1 MYVYKKNDVVSNNI
15 LRTKTWESLTTKN
28 ILNALFYYTKKY
40 NLSNNDSFIIDIG
53 ANVGWFSFFLSK
65 YKYKIIAFEPSQL
78 NYYIL
83 RKNFCINRDSNIIII
98 NKGLYTEDK
107 KCDLYNLK
115 GNIGNGMIICD
126 NVSENNSLK
135 NLFKTGEIVLTKLSN
150 YIPFIKNNL
159 VLIKMDVEGS
169 EGKVIEGGI
178 ELITKYH
185 IPFIVLEFTPS
196 SLKLHG
202 TDPNKFLQIFLNNG
216 YNISPSKFLDK
227 KKYTIDNIIKLVKSL
242 INLYMTYS
250 KI

>member
-1 MYVYKKNDVVSNNI
+1 MKKKDI
-15 LRTKTWESLTTKN
+15 
-28 ILNALFYYTKKY
+28 Y
-40 NLSNNDSFIIDIG
+40 IIDVG
-53 ANVGWFSFFLSK
+53 ANIGWYTFFLGK
-65 YKYKIIAFEPSQL
+65 YGYKIISFEPSQL

-83 RKNFCINRDSNIIII
+83 RKNFCINRDSNIILI
-98 NKGLYTEDK
+98 NKGLYIEDK

-115 GNIGNGMIICD
+115 GNIGNWMIICD
-126 NVSENNSLK
+126 NVNKKSSLK

-159 VLIKMDVEGS
+159 VLIKIDVEGS

-227 KKYTIDNIIKLVKSL
+227 KRYTIDNIIKLVKSL
-242 INLYMTYS
+242 MNLYMTYS
-250 KI
+250 NI

>member
-1 MYVYKKNDVVSNNI
+1 MKKYIFQEDITEQNKFCNYKNLYFNSIFDESIRLTNVKFYNKEFKMNVYRRNDVVSNNI

-40 NLSNNDSFIIDIG
+40 NLSNNDSYIIDIG

-83 RKNFCINRDSNIIII
+83 RKNFCINRDSNIILI

-126 NVSENNSLK
+126 NVNKTSSLK

-150 YIPFIKNNL
+150 YIPLIKNNL
-159 VLIKMDVEGS
+159 VLIK
-169 EGKVIEGGI
+169 K
-178 ELITKYH
+178 
-185 IPFIVLEFTPS
+185 
-196 SLKLHG
+196 
-202 TDPNKFLQIFLNNG
+202 
-216 YNISPSKFLDK
+216 
-227 KKYTIDNIIKLVKSL
+227 
-242 INLYMTYS
+242 
-250 KI
+250 

>member
-1 MYVYKKNDVVSNNI
+1 M
-15 LRTKTWESLTTKN
+15 
-28 ILNALFYYTKKY
+28 
-40 NLSNNDSFIIDIG
+40 
-53 ANVGWFSFFLSK
+53 
-65 YKYKIIAFEPSQL
+65 

-83 RKNFCINRDSNIIII
+83 RKNFCINRDSNIILI

-126 NVSENNSLK
+126 NENKKSSLK

-159 VLIKMDVEGS
+159 VLIKIDVEGS

-227 KKYTIDNIIKLVKSL
+227 KRYTIDNIIKLVKSL
-242 INLYMTYS
+242 MNLYMTYS
-250 KI
+250 NI

>member
-1 MYVYKKNDVVSNNI
+1 M
-15 LRTKTWESLTTKN
+15 
-28 ILNALFYYTKKY
+28 
-40 NLSNNDSFIIDIG
+40 
-53 ANVGWFSFFLSK
+53 
-65 YKYKIIAFEPSQL
+65 

-83 RKNFCINRDSNIIII
+83 RKNFCINRDSDIIII
-98 NKGLYTEDK
+98 NKRLYTKNK
-107 KCDLYNLK
+107 KCDLFNLK

-126 NVSENNSLK
+126 NVNNNNSLK
-135 NLFKTGEIVLTKLSN
+135 NLFKTGEIQLTKLSN
-150 YIPFIKNNL
+150 YFSFIKNNL
-159 VLIKMDVEGS
+159 VLIKIDVEGS

-202 TDPNKFLQIFLNNG
+202 TDPNEFLQLFLNNG

-227 KKYTIDNIIKLVKSL
+227 KRYTIDNIIKLVKSL

-250 KI
+250 NI